1 MSGASTINSDRSRYT
16 TSNLVFNYVRIE
28 RRDAIATLVL
38 DRPERLNAVEATMR
52 GEIVR
57 ALRQL
62 VDDARVRVV
71 VLTGAGRAFCAGAD
85 IAYLRQLK
93 EEEDLEGL
101 AHLVD
106 AGGEA
111 ALLIR
116 GAPKPVIAAVNG
128 PAAGGGA
135 NLALACDLRIASQ
148 RASIGQTFVR
158 IGLQPDWGGTFFLP
172 RIVGASRALELMW
185 TGRMV
190 EAQEALELG
199 LFDRVVPAEEL
210 EGEVARLAGALA
222 AAAPEAMARIKAAVY
237 AATGDD
243 LDGALA
249 RERQSQI
256 ALFRGTDADEGL
268 RAFLEKRA
276 PVFGRGAGA
285 GAGAGGAA
293 ARRPERG

>member
-1 MSGASTINSDRSRYT
+1 MNSDGSPYT

-38 DRPERLNAVEATMR
+38 DRPERLNAVEARMR
-52 GEIVR
+52 GEIVP

-62 VDDARVRVV
+62 VDDERVRVV

-85 IAYLRQLK
+85 IGYLRQLK
-93 EEEDLEGL
+93 EEEDLQAL
-101 AHLVD
+101 ADLVD
-106 AGGEA
+106 AGGQA

-135 NLALACDLRIASQ
+135 NLALACDLRIASE

-158 IGLQPDWGGTFFLP
+158 IGLHPDWGGTFVLP

-190 EAQEALELG
+190 EAHEALELG

-222 AAAPEAMARIKAAVY
+222 AAAPEAVARIKAAVY

-256 ALFRGTDADEGL
+256 ALFRSTDADEGL
-268 RAFLEKRA
+268 RAFVEKRA

-285 GAGAGGAA
+285 RAGGEGAA